1 MEEGRKVSDEIQFPN
16 EFVAILDKD
25 GDVVD
30 FCSPNDDVIQSLRR
44 LLDGEN
50 PSDVPHTAWVWNRG
64 WRRWD

>member
-1 MEEGRKVSDEIQFPN
+1 MKKDDVQFPN

-30 FCSPNDDVIQSLRR
+30 FCLPNDDVIQSLRR

-50 PSDVPHTAWVWNRG
+50 PEDVPHTAWVWNDG
-64 WRRWD
+64 WRKWD